1 MNHKVPIGVLSIFTL
16 MAVVP
21 TFTQFKPEE
30 IAQRAK
36 WEEFLLT
43 ADIVKS
49 EPLDEG
55 VTAPYRLYLKKGD
68 VEKTAVWKNPD
79 GIFNGVYDNWK
90 FEIAAYRLDKLLELN
105 MVPVY
110 VERKFAKPNQKK
122 AAPGSLSLWVDNRT
136 NLLKMMKAGED
147 FPDSALESSERM
159 KLIARLWD
167 CLIANADRTQQN
179 ILITDDWRTILID
192 HSRAFQSDEPFTR
205 RLMFGVNGFFKLA
218 DGRPMLFKNASRELV
233 EKIRRLDSA
242 AIRKAVGPYLTAK
255 EIRAIIARIPLI
267 LKEIDESP

>member
-1 MNHKVPIGVLSIFTL
+1 MKPEILIGIVSVLTL
-16 MAVVP
+16 TAVIPV
-21 TFTQFKPEE
+21 FTQFKPEE
-30 IAQRAK
+30 IAQRAM

-55 VTAPYRLYLKKGD
+55 VTAPFRLYLKKGD
-68 VEKTAVWKNPD
+68 LEKTAVWKNPD
-79 GIFNGVYDNWK
+79 GIYNGVYDHWK
-90 FEIAAYRLDKLLELN
+90 HEIAAYRLDKLLELN

-122 AAPGSLSLWVDNRT
+122 AVPGSLSLWADNRT

-147 FPDSALESSERM
+147 FPASALESSEQM
-159 KLIARLWD
+159 KFTTRLWD

-192 HSRAFQSDEPFTR
+192 HSRAFQSDDPFAQ

-218 DGRPMLFKNASRELV
+218 DGRPMHFKNAPRDLV
-233 EKIRRLDSA
+233 EKIRRLDMA
-242 AIRKAVGPYLTAK
+242 VIKKAVSPYLTAK
-255 EIRAIIARIPLI
+255 EIRAIVARIPLI